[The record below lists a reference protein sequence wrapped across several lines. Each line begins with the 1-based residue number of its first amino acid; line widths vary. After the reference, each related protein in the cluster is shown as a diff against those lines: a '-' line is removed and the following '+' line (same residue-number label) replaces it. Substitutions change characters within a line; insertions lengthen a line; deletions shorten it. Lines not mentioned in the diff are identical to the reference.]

1 MDLSF
6 ASNQNAHQNIAHTGL
21 SSDGKVCGMGVRDPF
36 LERMTVIP
44 LGTDVL
50 EGLYHSGQRSPAA
63 VIVPPH
69 PELGGSMDA
78 PVCIELSWAISRAG
92 HPTLRF
98 NFRGVGASTGE
109 RSADLRN
116 AEDVVAAIDQLVA
129 TVGPP
134 RVCLAGYSFGAYVA
148 ADVAGR
154 DPRVSHLVLVA
165 PPTRS
170 HRIDWSALAARGLH
184 WTVIFAEHD
193 LHCDQTQTS
202 AEVLA
207 AGGDAYLVP
216 AADHHFVRG
225 LSEVGRVAAEAI
237 AR

>member
-1 MDLSF
+1 MSV
-6 ASNQNAHQNIAHTGL
+6 S
-21 SSDGKVCGMGVRDPF
+21 DPF

-44 LGTDVL
+44 HGANVL
-50 EGLYHSGQRSPAA
+50 EGLYHGGHRLPAA
-63 VIVPPH
+63 LIVPPH

-116 AEDVVAAIDQLVA
+116 AEDVAAAIDQLVA

-134 RVCLAGYSFGAYVA
+134 QVCLAGYSFGAYVA
-148 ADVAGR
+148 AAVAAR

-170 HRIDWSALAARGLH
+170 HPIDWSALAARELR
-184 WTVIFAEHD
+184 WTVIFAEQD
-193 LHCDQTQTS
+193 THCDLAQTS
-202 AEVLA
+202 AEVLT

-216 AADHHFVRG
+216 AADHHFVCG
-225 LSEVGRVAAEAI
+225 LSEVGRVAAAAL